1 MNIELKKVKWAE
13 GNAPGSPQ
21 TLSLSY
27 RKQDAPDNADS
38 YTLVTD
44 SLFVLTNGTVV
55 NPVTIKGLDNNTPYV
70 FRLTNANVFGGK
82 LDVVY
87 NTPNELV
94 FAPAGNEYMPN
105 SRIDGVKT
113 EGSFYTGMV
122 PPDGIAFYSVEN
134 DFRDLLGSHGNLQVA
149 GNAILKKALGY
160 TGMYIDCQTDKMFVP
175 DLNIPAIVTNNA
187 SYNYGLGVYF
197 YVASA
202 DLGTSGTWPLL
213 SSMDASGNG
222 LLVYVDNTSK
232 KVVFQHKYNSSTVT
246 VTAIGTV
253 VPDSWNNLLV
263 GHYANPNSNP
273 NNPTS
278 LYYNYLNGNTITNTV
293 TNAAIFFP
301 TLSAASP
308 LTVGAA
314 SVGTGY
320 NGKGIFRNLYVAG
333 LVSPFTDGTFY
344 NLSAPVGYLQSTSNT
359 ASILAIPHENLIAV
373 NENKISFT
381 LPQTLPAGGYNF
393 YVMNNYET
401 TAPVKI
407 YVNAVTKAGSAYD
420 IDFTQPTETY
430 DPVDAFQ
437 SEYYALGENRDGGA
451 DGGVVPQNIYFK
463 DGLLTLEAHGDWY
476 DGLVQGLDTNGS
488 TKKHEVPGD
497 PLLGESWKTRVGAA
511 VTSKKYYG
519 YGRFIVEAK
528 LPKLTGVS
536 PFFRLYHHATA
547 RFQDPYYQTALSNGL
562 HGQGS
567 TLDPEGFYVREK
579 NEFGMELPANN
590 AVYIFN
596 TMSELLQATY
606 LYPYAGLKVIIQ
618 NDTDLV
624 NGTWQLNTPAS
635 PKLATS
641 WIKFSNDVQYLKQ
654 PRRDQL
660 RIINS
665 KGELGEG
672 VGFTLNPVSV
682 PNMEE
687 FLEMRASIG
696 KDVWDDAYHEFR
708 MDWYANRVEYYID
721 GVLIQTNNSFVP
733 DIAGRFSFGLSFPSA
748 PLANSPWLTD
758 PEKLSAGPAAWHH
771 QTMTVKRVAFT
782 PFTDTVAGGTNR
794 LIGETEPFEGLYR
807 FPYVPM

>member
-105 SRIDGVKT
+105 SRIDYVKADA
-113 EGSFYTGMV
+113 SFYRGMV
-122 PPDGIAFYSVEN
+122 PANGLAFYTVEN
-134 DFRDLLGSHGNLQVA
+134 NFRDLLGGHTNLQVT
-149 GNAILKKALGY
+149 GNAVIKKAAGY
-160 TGMYIDCQTDKMFVP
+160 TGMYIDCQTDKMFVT
-175 DLNIPAIVTNNA
+175 DLNMA
-187 SYNYGLGVYF
+187 SVLASNSSNNYGLGVYF

-202 DLGTSGTWPLL
+202 DFGTTGTWPLL
-213 SSMDASGNG
+213 SIQDASGNG
-222 LLVYVDNTSK
+222 IMVWVDNTTK
-232 KVVFQHKYNSSTVT
+232 RVVFQQKYNSQTVT
-246 VTAIGTV
+246 VTALGTTV
-253 VPDSWNNLLV
+253 LDSWNNVLV
-263 GHYANPNSNP
+263 GHYATESGF
-273 NNPTS
+273 TQQAQF
-278 LYYNYLNGNTITNTV
+278 YNYLNGNTITSIGNGPA
-293 TNAAIFFP
+293 NPFP
-301 TLSAASP
+301 VLSTTAY

-314 SVGTGY
+314 SSGTGY

-333 LVSPFTDGTFY
+333 LVSPFSDNSYY
-344 NLSAPVGYLQSTSNT
+344 NLSSPVGYLQSTNNPSNIIT
-359 ASILAIPHENLIAV
+359 IPHENLLSV
-373 NENKISFT
+373 SNNRVSFT
-381 LPQTLPAGGYNF
+381 LPQTLPSGGYNF
-393 YVMNNYET
+393 YITNNYVT
-401 TAPVKI
+401 TPPVQI
-407 YVNAVTKAGSAYD
+407 YVNAVSKAGNAYD
-420 IDFTQPTETY
+420 IDFTKPDETN
-430 DPVDAFQ
+430 DPIDAFQ
-437 SEYYALGENRDGGA
+437 SEYYALGENRDNGA
-451 DGGVVPQNIYFK
+451 DGGVVPQNVYFK
-463 DGLLTLEAHGDWY
+463 HGVLTLEAHGDWY
-476 DGLVQGLDTNGS
+476 DGLLQGLDTDG
-488 TKKHEVPGD
+488 TPKKHTVPGD
-497 PLLGESWKTRVGAA
+497 PLVGELWKTRVGAA
-511 VTSKKYYG
+511 VASKKYYG
-519 YGRFIVEAK
+519 YGRFIVEAR
-528 LPKLTGVS
+528 LPKAIGVS

-547 RFQDPYYQTALSNGL
+547 KFQDPYYQTALSNGL

-641 WIKFSNDVQYLKQ
+641 WTKFSNDVQYLKQ

-660 RIINS
+660 KIINS

-682 PNMEE
+682 PNKEE